1 MNPYVIPG
9 LKEVHIPARY
19 FIMPTSVTKD
29 QLMNVVCQIFEVEK
43 TEVISHIRKRRFVEA
58 RKAFSYFASK
68 KLGYTLSVIGR
79 DILNKR
85 DHSTVIHAI
94 KSCQDLYETDPTFRN
109 KIDRVAIKISELNH
123 ES

>member
-19 FIMPTSVTKD
+19 FIMPTNVTKD

-43 TEVISHIRKRRFVEA
+43 TEVIS
-58 RKAFSYFASK
+58 
-68 KLGYTLSVIGR
+68 

-123 ES
+123 QS